1 MTRFSVIVPMRSTEA
16 FADECLSSVQSQTGA
31 DLEVIAV
38 DDDSPDGCGAIIDR
52 HARADHRFTALHR
65 DRSCGVGASRNAG
78 IARANGEYLL
88 FLDGDD
94 AFHDRNV
101 LAGLDDDLARTGDP
115 DVLMFD
121 YEQSRPCGLGRRSN
135 LGWVVAVDAQH
146 LLGQAERPEAL
157 RVSWVCWNKAY
168 RRDSIAR
175 TGLRFPAGYYED
187 FVWSLCAVLAADRVA
202 VSGRVGVDYRCCR
215 TSSISR
221 GVSPRHFE
229 VFDQFDRIL
238 DFLHDHPEVDA
249 APVRTVLADAMTT
262 FLRSRSER
270 RRVVPPD
277 LLPEFRRRSDELAAR
292 VNPTRAA
299 RRRCGRT
306 AC

>member
-1 MTRFSVIVPMRSTEA
+1 
-16 FADECLSSVQSQTGA
+16 
-31 DLEVIAV
+31 
-38 DDDSPDGCGAIIDR
+38 
-52 HARADHRFTALHR
+52 
-65 DRSCGVGASRNAG
+65 
-78 IARANGEYLL
+78 
-88 FLDGDD
+88 
-94 AFHDRNV
+94 
-101 LAGLDDDLARTGDP
+101 
-115 DVLMFD
+115 
-121 YEQSRPCGLGRRSN
+121 
-135 LGWVVAVDAQH
+135 VVAVDAPH